1 MLAKAFHSRV
11 KVYRLMGAC
20 GNMFGLSIILALSLY
35 VAINAKNTKVNLDQK
50 ENQIKQLEKENNQ
63 LLKLNKIGARI
74 CLPTSTIE
82 PNLIKNF
89 YR

>member
-1 MLAKAFHSRV
+1 MLAKAFHSRI
-11 KVYRLMGAC
+11 KVYRLLGAC

-35 VAINAKNTKVNLDQK
+35 VAINAKDTKVKLDLK
-50 ENQIKQLEKENNQ
+50 EYQIEQLEKENIQ
-63 LLKLNKIGARI
+63 LQKLNKTGARI

-89 YR
+89 YQ

>member
-1 MLAKAFHSRV
+1 MLANLFHSRI
-11 KVYRLMGAC
+11 KVYRFLGAC

-35 VAINAKNTKVNLDQK
+35 VAINAKDTKAVLSQK
-50 ENQIKQLEKENNQ
+50 ENQIEQLEKENNQ

>member
-74 CLPTSTIE
+74 CLPTSTID

-89 YR
+89 YQ

>member
-1 MLAKAFHSRV
+1 MLAKAFHSRI
-11 KVYRLMGAC
+11 KVYRFLGAC

-74 CLPTSTIE
+74 CLPTSTID

-89 YR
+89 YQ

>member
-35 VAINAKNTKVNLDQK
+35 VAINAKNTKVNLNQK